1 VPISE
6 KTIPNPY
13 LDEPNRDITGPSGT
27 RLTLMNHA
35 YMTRQVHELAKEAYN
50 VHGHITS
57 LKPIRPENAPDPWE
71 ARALGA
77 FEAGKEEVSS
87 VEEIEGES
95 YMRLMRPLM
104 TTSWA
109 TFVEDSASQYLWRRY
124 RLSSDHAFSA
134 CHWRMA

>member
-1 VPISE
+1 M
-6 KTIPNPY
+6 NP
-13 LDEPNRDITGPSGT
+13 
-27 RLTLMNHA
+27 A

-71 ARALGA
+71 VRALGF
-77 FEAGKEEVSS
+77 FEAGKEEVNS

-104 TTSWA
+104 TE
-109 TFVEDSASQYLWRRY
+109 EDCLRCHVDQGYKLGDVRGGLSVAIPMAPQYPWRRCG
-124 RLSSDHAFSA
+124 LSSDRAFWA
-134 CHWRMA
+134 C